1 MKTQK
6 RKHSLRQ
13 TRRFRKSDYSSG
25 DGFLTSVWGPAAW
38 LFLHT
43 VSFNYPVSP
52 TDEQKHQYREFIL
65 SLQHILP
72 CRHCRENIKSN
83 LKKMPITLNHMKN
96 RNTFSKYIYR
106 LHEHINKM
114 LGKPSSLKYADIRER
129 YEHLRARCTHEQTI
143 EKGCTQPLYGKKSKC
158 VIKIVPQD
166 STEQP
171 FFMDKQC
178 LRERKNNVKII
189 HN

>member
-6 RKHSLRQ
+6 RKHSLQQ
-13 TRRFRKSDYSSG
+13 TRKFRKSDYSSG

-38 LFLHT
+38 LLIHT
-43 VSFNYPVSP
+43 ISFNYPVSP
-52 TDEQKHQYREFIL
+52 TDEQKHQYRNFIL
-65 SLQHILP
+65 SLQHVLP
-72 CRHCRENIKSN
+72 CRHCRENLSSN
-83 LKKMPITLNHMKN
+83 LKKVPLTMNHMKS
-96 RNTFSKYIYR
+96 RDTFSKYIYR

-129 YEHLRARCTHEQTI
+129 YEHLRARCTHEQKI

-166 STEQP
+166 SPEEP
-171 FFMDKQC
+171 FSMDKQC
-178 LRERKNNVKII
+178 LRERK
-189 HN
+189 

>member
-6 RKHSLRQ
+6 RKHLIQ
-13 TRRFRKSDYSSG
+13 KTRKFRKSDYSSG

-43 VSFNYPVSP
+43 ISFNYPVSP
-52 TDEQKHQYREFIL
+52 TDEQKHQYRNFIL
-65 SLQHILP
+65 SLQHVLP
-72 CRHCRENIKSN
+72 CRHCRENLSSN
-83 LKKMPITLNHMKN
+83 LKKVPLTMKHMKS
-96 RNTFSKYIYR
+96 RDTFSKYIYR

-129 YEHLRARCTHEQTI
+129 YEHLRARCTYEQKV
-143 EKGCTQPLYGKKSKC
+143 EKGCTRPLYGKKSKC

-166 STEQP
+166 SPEQT
-171 FFMDKQC
+171 FSIDKQC
-178 LRERKNNVKII
+178 LREQK
-189 HN
+189 

>member
-6 RKHSLRQ
+6 RKRLIQ
-13 TRRFRKSDYSSG
+13 KTRKFRKSDYSSG

-43 VSFNYPVSP
+43 ISFNYPVSP
-52 TDEQKHQYREFIL
+52 TDEQKHQYRNFIL
-65 SLQHILP
+65 SLQHVLP
-72 CRHCRENIKSN
+72 CRHCRENLSSN
-83 LKKMPITLNHMKN
+83 LKKVPLTMKHMKS
-96 RNTFSKYIYR
+96 RDTFSKYIYR

-129 YEHLRARCTHEQTI
+129 YEHLRARCTYEQKV
-143 EKGCTQPLYGKKSKC
+143 EKGCTRPLYGKKSKC

-166 STEQP
+166 SPEQT
-171 FFMDKQC
+171 FSIDKQC
-178 LRERKNNVKII
+178 LREQK
-189 HN
+189 